1 VAKKGNVIN
10 DVDTKDLAKKR
21 HVKNLNNGEDLL
33 LVIIARNITTI
44 PYNINK
50 ERSNH
55 DPKILLTV
63 TSSLVNQ
70 AAFGK
75 MNCI

>member
-1 VAKKGNVIN
+1 VAKKENVIN
-10 DVDTKDLAKKR
+10 DADTKDLAKKH
-21 HVKNLNNGEDLL
+21 HVKNLTNGEDSTI
-33 LVIIARNITTI
+33 VVNARNITTS

-50 ERSNH
+50 EQSNH
-55 DPKILLTV
+55 DPQILLTV
-63 TSSLVNQ
+63 TSSLVNL

>member
-1 VAKKGNVIN
+1 MAKKGNVIN
-10 DVDTKDLAKKR
+10 DADTKDLAKKR
-21 HVKNLNNGEDLL
+21 HVKNLNNGENSTV
-33 LVIIARNITTI
+33 VIIARNTTTS

-55 DPKILLTV
+55 DPQTLSTV
-63 TSSLVNQ
+63 TSLLVNQ